1 MRCVMIE
8 EDYDT
13 LDAALD
19 IVRDA
24 LCEANK
30 PFTAHDC
37 SGLVAH
43 LRKTAANLERMLRE
57 RHVCYR

>member
-1 MRCVMIE
+1 MQ

-19 IVRDA
+19 VVRDA
-24 LCEANK
+24 LREANK
-30 PFTAHDC
+30 PFTAYDC
-37 SGLVAH
+37 SGLGAH